1 MKKTLIALAALGV
14 VGAASAQVTITGSAM
29 VALQKGSWTGSTTSF
44 ATPDFD
50 INASA
55 TEDLGGGLSVS
66 VATGITTNGG
76 RGTPDSNVAT
86 KNEHYSMA
94 VSGGFGT
101 LKYSNFLSGT
111 AKMSAGESV
120 EQDVSDAMG
129 GYNNVLS
136 FAYTS
141 PAMSGFTI
149 GLDWSSVTAATAT
162 GGNATHPTASGT
174 PNLGVTYNM
183 DALTVYWEN
192 GGASTNDFRIT
203 YDAGMAKVMARTKT
217 GGTTE
222 WAVTAPVGAVT
233 LGAHYGKNTTGSATA
248 GVISYAL
255 SKQTTLKMSYATKG
269 GGGGSDWRLGL
280 AKTF

>member
-1 MKKTLIALAALGV
+1 MKKTLIALATLGV
-14 VGAASAQVTITGSAM
+14 VGAASAQVTISGSAM
-29 VALQKGSWTGSTTSF
+29 VALQKGSLTGNTTNF

-50 INASA
+50 INFAA
-55 TEDLGGGLSVS
+55 NEDLGGGLSVAAS
-66 VATGITTNGG
+66 TSITTNRG
-76 RGTPDSNVAT
+76 RGSIEGHVGTSNEA
-86 KNEHYSMA
+86 YAMSL
-94 VSGGFGT
+94 SGGFGT
-101 LKYSNFLSGT
+101 IKYSNFLSGS

-129 GYNNVLS
+129 GYKNVLS

-141 PAMSGFTI
+141 PSMSGFTI
-149 GLDWSSVTAATAT
+149 GLDWSSVTAATAS

-192 GGASTNDFRIT
+192 GAASTNDFRVT
-203 YDAGMAKVMARTKT
+203 YDAGVAKVMARTKT

-222 WAVTAPVGAVT
+222 WALTAPVGAVT

-255 SKQTTLKMSYATKG
+255 SKQTTLKMTYLTKG
-269 GGGGSDWRLGL
+269 NSGGNDWRLGL
-280 AKTF
+280 SKTF